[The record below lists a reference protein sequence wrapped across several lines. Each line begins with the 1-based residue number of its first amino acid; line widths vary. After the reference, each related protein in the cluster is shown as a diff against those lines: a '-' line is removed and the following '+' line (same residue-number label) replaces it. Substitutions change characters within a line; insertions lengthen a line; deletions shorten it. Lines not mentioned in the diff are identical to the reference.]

1 MSFHSIRIAAGLS
14 RACSTLALGIGV
26 AACGGGGQ
34 ETFAG
39 ASTSTSTAQR
49 TDVAAAAVSWV
60 RVQGCVVD
68 RFHVPTT
75 GTPVRALGADGRL
88 LGNASSD
95 GQGRFTLKVQPQHLV
110 TLAIDRPEGDAQST
124 ALGSQDVTTTACLLD
139 DRA

>member
-1 MSFHSIRIAAGLS
+1 MSFHSIRIAAGLF

-26 AACGGGGQ
+26 AACGGAGQ
-34 ETFAG
+34 ESFAG
-39 ASTSTSTAQR
+39 APMSMAQR
-49 TDVAAAAVSWV
+49 TDVAAAAVNWV

-88 LGNASSD
+88 LGNAFSD
-95 GQGRFTLKVQPQHLV
+95 GQGRFTLKVQPQHRV
-110 TLAIDRPEGDAQST
+110 TLAIDRPEGDVQST

-139 DRA
+139 EQA